1 MQESAP
7 RIHPYLGILLG
18 VIAVSFAAIFIRLCQ
33 AHPLVVAFYRMA
45 LAALVLLPWMAKG
58 GWSRLAGLGRALLI
72 RAILAGLFLGIHMG
86 TWVTSLYFTS
96 VASSIILVSTQSVFA
111 VLLSHYG
118 IKERASRGVFVAVG
132 IALVGSII
140 IGGSDLRL
148 GRTTLVGD
156 LLALA
161 GGFTAALYMI
171 IGRRVR
177 QELSVLPYVFLAY
190 STAAAVL
197 GIGCLSLQVKMWGY
211 PGQTYLWLVL
221 LALVPT
227 HLGHTMFNW
236 ALRYLRAYVIGISLL
251 GEPIGA
257 TVLAF
262 FIFKEVPA
270 LLTFVGGAMV
280 LGGIYLLAREE
291 RVMAELVGKKGWA

>member
-7 RIHPYLGILLG
+7 RINPYLGVILG
-18 VIAVSFAAIFIRLCQ
+18 VIAVSFAAVFIRLCQ
-33 AHPLVVAFYRMA
+33 AHPLAVAFYRMA
-45 LAALVLLPWMAKG
+45 LAALVLLPLMAKG
-58 GWSRLAGLGRALLI
+58 RWSQLTGLRRALLV
-72 RAILAGLFLGIHMG
+72 RAILAGFFLGLHMG

-118 IKERASRGVFVAVG
+118 IKERASRGVLVAVCV
-132 IALVGSII
+132 AFVGSII

-148 GRTTLVGD
+148 GRETLVGD
-156 LLALA
+156 GLALA

-190 STAAAVL
+190 STAAVL
-197 GIGCLSLQVKMWGY
+197 LGVGCLTFQVKMWGY
-211 PGQTYLWLVL
+211 PGQTYLWLAL

-236 ALRYLRAYVIGISLL
+236 ALRYLPAYVIGVSLL
-251 GEPIGA
+251 GEPIGS
-257 TVLAF
+257 TVLAYV
-262 FIFKEVPA
+262 IFREVPLA
-270 LLTFVGGAMV
+270 LTFVGGV
-280 LGGIYLLAREE
+280 LVLAGIYLVARQE
-291 RVMAELVGKKGWA
+291 RGMRNVVG